1 MIKLREVGNSSGTVP
16 IELEGRPIAVLRE
29 RPVTDSVKSRAYI
42 VPRDGVLGSKNS
54 AFLK

>member
-1 MIKLREVGNSSGTVP
+1 MRMIKLREVGNSSGTVP

-42 VPRDGVLGSKNS
+42 VSRDGVFGI
-54 AFLK
+54 